1 MTEPRHDGKRRVYL
15 KMASAAEALERL
27 DAALDR
33 VVGATATEWVDT
45 TRALGRVTARA
56 VFAAE
61 CSPHYSAAAMDGY
74 AVASAAT
81 AGASETAP
89 RTLRVPAEARAVNT
103 GEPVP
108 AGYDAVVMI
117 EDVHR
122 TGADT
127 IEIMAA
133 ASPWQHVRL
142 LGEDVVAT
150 EVIATGG
157 RRLDP
162 VDVAALIAAQVW
174 SVEVVARPRVALIPT
189 GSEVIRPGERPRPGQ
204 VIDSDSTLLAG
215 LLEAWGAQPV
225 IFDPVPDDP
234 ELLGAAMLEAARTH
248 QLVAMIA
255 GSSAGTADHVPDLI
269 ERHGELLVHGVRISP
284 GKPTSL
290 GVVEGVVVLGVPG
303 YAVAAWT
310 AFDLFAKRVVHRL
323 LGVPSPER
331 PRVTARFRRKVAS
344 RSGLRE
350 ILRVRLGRIGA
361 ELVAVPLKRG
371 ASAIGALAQA
381 DGLAIVPEMVEG
393 LSPGEPVEVELLAPQ
408 AELDRTVL
416 AVGSHDVALDLL
428 ADELAV
434 SGRSRLAS
442 AQVGS
447 LGGLR
452 AIAQG
457 EAHLAGTHLLDPA
470 DGSYNV
476 SYVERMLSGVP
487 LRLVHLF
494 DRDIGFMVAPGN
506 PKGIRAAVD
515 LARGDVVMINRQ
527 RGAGT
532 RVLLD
537 HLLATGG
544 IEAGAIAGYS
554 REVTTHTMAAA
565 AVYGGVAD
573 VAIGIRAAAAAL
585 RLDFVPIAHERYDLV
600 VPAAH
605 LGHPGVASLL
615 EIASGHGPGGRRF
628 HAAVA
633 ALGGYDLDGA
643 GEVVYAQ

>member
-1 MTEPRHDGKRRVYL
+1 
-15 KMASAAEALERL
+15 
-27 DAALDR
+27 
-33 VVGATATEWVDT
+33 
-45 TRALGRVTARA
+45 
-56 VFAAE
+56 
-61 CSPHYSAAAMDGY
+61 MDGY

-89 RTLRVPAEARAVNT
+89 RSLRVPAEARPVNT
-103 GEPVP
+103 GEPIP
-108 AGYDAVVMI
+108 NGYDAVVMI
-117 EDVHR
+117 EDVHLAS
-122 TGADT
+122 ADT

-150 EVIATGG
+150 EVVATGG

-162 VDVAALIAAQVW
+162 VDVATLISAQVW

-189 GSEVIRPGERPRPGQ
+189 GSEVIRPGDGAAQRPRPGQ
-204 VIDSDSTLLAG
+204 VIDSDSTMLAG
-215 LLEAWGAQPV
+215 LLESWGAEPV
-225 IFDPVPDDP
+225 VHDPVPDDP
-234 ELLGAAMLEAARTH
+234 ELLRAAMVEAARTH

-255 GSSAGTADHVPDLI
+255 GSSAGTADHVPGLI
-269 ERHGELLVHGVRISP
+269 ERQGELLVHGLRVSP
-284 GKPTSL
+284 GKPASF
-290 GVVEGVVVLGVPG
+290 GVVEGVIVIGVPG
-303 YAVAAWT
+303 YAVAAWA
-310 AFDLFAKRVVHRL
+310 AFDLFAKPAVHRL
-323 LGVPSPER
+323 LGVQPPER
-331 PRVTARFRRKVAS
+331 PRVTARFQRKVAS
-344 RSGLRE
+344 RSGVRE
-350 ILRVRLGRIGA
+350 LLRVRLGRIGD

-371 ASAIGALAQA
+371 ASAIGALSQA

-393 LSPGEPVEVELLAPQ
+393 LSPGDPVEVELLAST

-416 AVGSHDVALDLL
+416 VVGSHDVALDLL
-428 ADELAV
+428 AHELAV

-457 EAHLAGTHLLDPA
+457 EAHVAGTHLLDPA
-470 DGSYNV
+470 DGSYNI
-476 SYVERMLSGVP
+476 SYVQRLLPGVS

-506 PKGIRAAVD
+506 PKGIHVAAD

-537 HLLATGG
+537 HLLATGAVD
-544 IEAGAIAGYS
+544 AGAIAGYS

-565 AVYGGVAD
+565 AVSGGVAD
-573 VAIGIRAAAAAL
+573 VAIGIRAAATAL
-585 RLDFVPIAHERYDLV
+585 RLDFVPIARERYDLV
-600 VPAAH
+600 VPAVH
-605 LGHPGVASLL
+605 LGHLGVARLL
-615 EIASGHGPGGRRF
+615 EIASGHGAPGRRF

-633 ALGGYDLDGA
+633 ALGGYDLARA
-643 GEVVYAQ
+643 GEVVFEQ